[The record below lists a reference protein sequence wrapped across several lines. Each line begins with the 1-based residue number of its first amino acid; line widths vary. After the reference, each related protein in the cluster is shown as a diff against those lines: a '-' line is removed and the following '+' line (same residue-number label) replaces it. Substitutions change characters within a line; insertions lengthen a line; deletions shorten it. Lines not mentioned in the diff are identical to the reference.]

1 MDLQNVRRLKVKNKY
16 NIELH
21 LDFTR
26 ARILLGR
33 INTVNELM
41 AVWKIAGPCIEKCPS
56 IEKIQT
62 RKNIS

>member
-1 MDLQNVRRLKVKNKY
+1 MKNKY
-16 NIELH
+16 NVELH

-33 INTVNELM
+33 INTVDELL
-41 AVWKIAGPCIEKCPS
+41 AIWKIAGPCIEKCPS